1 MGISVIGVIAPASPL
16 KSVQRGLAASA
27 GNITITAVNPA
38 KTIINSFST
47 SSAGTVAA
55 TGSVTGTLTPS
66 GGNVSGQSA
75 AVSGNGGNQTGS
87 FATYPVDLSISGGS
101 TNLTTAQYG
110 AYLVDATTIAVTGP
124 CRYEVIEFN

>member
-1 MGISVIGVIAPASPL
+1 MGISVIGAVVSASPL
-16 KSVQRGLAASA
+16 KSVQRGLASAA
-27 GNITITAVNPA
+27 GNITISAVNPA

-47 SSAGTVAA
+47 SSAGTVAT
-55 TGSVTGTLTPS
+55 TGSITGTLNPS

-87 FATYPVDLSISGGS
+87 FASYPVSLSISGGS
-101 TNLTTAQYG
+101 TDLTTAQYG
-110 AYLVDATTIAVTGP
+110 AYLVDATTIATTGP